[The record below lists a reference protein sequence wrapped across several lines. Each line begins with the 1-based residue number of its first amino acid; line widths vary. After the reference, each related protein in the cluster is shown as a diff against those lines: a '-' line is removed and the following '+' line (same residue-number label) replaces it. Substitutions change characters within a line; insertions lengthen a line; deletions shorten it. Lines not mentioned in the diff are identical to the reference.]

1 MQDSAAHR
9 QFKDLLFA
17 QFARIG
23 KALANPHRIEF
34 LELLAQCPRTVELI
48 AKETGQSLANAS
60 QHLLA
65 LREAGLVVSRKDGL
79 FVTYRLADD
88 VVSDLTATLRVVAER
103 RYGDLD
109 RLVREHFG
117 DRSNVEAV
125 EMRDL
130 MKRARSGEAV
140 IVDARP
146 LSEYEAGHIEGAIS
160 MPYDELQDRLRQLPK
175 GRNYVAYCRGPYC
188 VYADQAVE
196 VLRASGR
203 RASRLL
209 GGFPE
214 WKAAG
219 LPVSIRPVEEVQ

>member
-1 MQDSAAHR
+1 MHDSVAHR
-9 QFKDLLFA
+9 RFKDSLYA

-23 KALANPHRIEF
+23 KALASPHRIEF
-34 LELLAQCPRTVELI
+34 LELLAQSPRTVESI

-65 LREAGLVVSRKDGL
+65 LREAGLVMSRKDGL

-88 VVSDLTATLRVVAER
+88 AVNDLTASLRVVAER

-117 DRSNVEAV
+117 DRSNVETV

-130 MKRARSGEAV
+130 LERARAGDAV
-140 IVDARP
+140 IVDTRP
-146 LSEYEAGHIEGAIS
+146 LSEYEAGHIEGAVS
-160 MPYDELQDRLRQLPK
+160 MPYDQLQSRLRELPK
-175 GRNYVAYCRGPYC
+175 GKNYVAYCRGPYC

-196 VLRASGR
+196 VLRAGGR
-203 RASRLL
+203 KASRLL
-209 GGFPE
+209 AGFPE

-219 LPVSIRPVEEVQ
+219 LPVFVTAIEVAN